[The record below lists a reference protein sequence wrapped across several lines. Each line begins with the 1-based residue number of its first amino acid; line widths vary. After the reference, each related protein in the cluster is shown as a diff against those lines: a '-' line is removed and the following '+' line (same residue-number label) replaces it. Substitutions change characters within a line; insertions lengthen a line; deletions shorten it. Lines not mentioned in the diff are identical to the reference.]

1 MHGAKLDVLTIGVCG
16 VEDYKQPIL
25 DHCPNVTE
33 LRLETGGSA
42 VRLRSHLLPLSVNAL
57 ADRHAARHH
66 SLSREVEPALKN

>member
-42 VRLRSHLLPLSVNAL
+42 VRLLPLSVNAL
-57 ADRHAARHH
+57 ADWHAARHH
-66 SLSREVEPALKN
+66 PLSREVEPALKN